1 MVVFGGVEEYC
12 CEGTKGCGTDVC
24 GEKDVGRGAERFIA
38 VGGSIR
44 LAIDGDAD
52 ARLTCG
58 EACAGC
64 MLVVGGWGGRD
75 ASIVEPLIGS

>member
-1 MVVFGGVEEYC
+1 MV
-12 CEGTKGCGTDVC
+12 VC
-24 GEKDVGRGAERFIA
+24 GEYVEGCTDDVFVT

-58 EACAGC
+58 DPCAG
-64 MLVVGGWGGRD
+64 GGPFAGCGGRCA
-75 ASIVEPLIGS
+75 ASVVDPRIGS